1 MRNLIQITRPKPSNE
16 AEKRAEKAVIDT
28 LEAAGWNVR
37 IENQSGTLKY
47 ETPKAKEDA
56 ETKQ

>member
-1 MRNLIQITRPKPSNE
+1 MLNTYKITRPKPSNE

-47 ETPKAKEDA
+47 ETPKEKEYA
-56 ETKQ
+56 TE